1 MIAQLTDTESLP
13 CKLYLIEPFVSY
25 SWAKMISK
33 EGRSIILFQSI
44 TLTRLWTPGRCL
56 IYLFLSSVLARLLE
70 LHIFE
75 PRTPFRLAG
84 PTMSLSTDSLC
95 LCKGQK
101 STFIMRHLYLGM
113 NLLDAFVSVGCTVW
127 PTVSSGERDHI
138 GSQGLEMLSALEKRR
153 Q

>member
-1 MIAQLTDTESLP
+1 M
-13 CKLYLIEPFVSY
+13 V
-25 SWAKMISK
+25 SK
-33 EGRSIILFQSI
+33 EGRSIVLFYSI

-56 IYLFLSSVLARLLE
+56 ICLFLSSVLARLLE

-84 PTMSLSTDSLC
+84 PTMSLSTDSLS

-101 STFIMRHLYLGM
+101 STFIVRHLYLGM
-113 NLLDAFVSVGCTVW
+113 NFLDAFVSVGLRVR
-127 PTVSSGERDHI
+127 PTVSSRERDHI
-138 GSQGLEMLSALEKRR
+138 DSQGLEMLSAPKKRR